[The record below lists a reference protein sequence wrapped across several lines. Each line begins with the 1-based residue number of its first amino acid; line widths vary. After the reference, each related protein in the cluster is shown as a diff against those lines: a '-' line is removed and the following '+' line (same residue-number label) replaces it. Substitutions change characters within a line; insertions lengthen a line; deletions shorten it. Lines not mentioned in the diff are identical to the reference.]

1 MLARSYIAKREK
13 EATARLLRHQEEMA
27 AQRTELESQNKELK
41 SRREESAAQR
51 EELAARREESAA
63 QREELAARREEL
75 VAQRE
80 ELVTQR
86 EELVAW
92 YAGQIVKWEE
102 RKQQAEADGK
112 DFTEPMPEPPPGIN
126 TNGHVS

>member
-27 AQRTELESQNKELK
+27 AQRAELESQNKELK

-51 EELAARREESAA
+51 EELVARREE
-63 QREELAARREEL
+63 LVARREEL

-80 ELVTQR
+80 ESVTRR
-86 EELVAW
+86 EELTSW
-92 YAGQIVKWEE
+92 YAGQVAKWEE
-102 RKQQAEADGK
+102 RKRQAEADGK

>member
-27 AQRTELESQNKELK
+27 AWYSGQ
-41 SRREESAAQR
+41 
-51 EELAARREESAA
+51 
-63 QREELAARREEL
+63 
-75 VAQRE
+75 VA
-80 ELVTQR
+80 
-86 EELVAW
+86 
-92 YAGQIVKWEE
+92 KWED

>member
-27 AQRTELESQNKELK
+27 AR
-41 SRREESAAQR
+41 R
-51 EELAARREESAA
+51 EELAA
-63 QREELAARREEL
+63 
-75 VAQRE
+75 
-80 ELVTQR
+80 
-86 EELVAW
+86 W
-92 YAGQIVKWEE
+92 YAGQVAKWEE
-102 RKQQAEADGK
+102 RKRQAEADGK